1 MFKIFVEFLN
11 RVNAM
16 SKKILI
22 VQRVI
27 TSYRLDLLKELCNYF
42 DEVGIVTSQGEKSG
56 TLKKANTDK
65 AISEYDNLQIHELN
79 AFKIKYTGETRG
91 TSLFFYPKVISLI
104 NKYDVLLLEGT
115 TNIINN
121 SYIIPIARI
130 LGKKVI
136 WWDSGYSEETRTV
149 KRKII
154 DFCIKPF
161 IKITHVQ
168 MAYSSK
174 GKRYIE
180 NHMGGENVFLNLN
193 TINTEYFETIKNEV
207 ENSIKNHKF
216 DSEHIKLLYVGV
228 VEKRKKI
235 EELIHIVQKLNTENP
250 NKKYSLTIIGGGNQL
265 DELKLKYL
273 SSSIIFQGPIYDKE
287 ALKAF
292 YFNSDLFVLPGDGGL
307 AILQSLL
314 YGLPVLCIKGADGT
328 ERDYI
333 LDSSFL
339 LDSLKDVSPF
349 LKSLKPINRAVYT
362 NYVNKVSSRKW
373 VQDLH
378 EKTP

>member
-1 MFKIFVEFLN
+1 MGFLI

-42 DEVGIVTSQGEKSG
+42 DEVGIVTSQGEEFG

-65 AISEYDNLQIHELN
+65 AISEHENLQIHELD

-130 LGKKVI
+130 LGKRVI

-154 DFCIKPF
+154 DFCIRPF
-161 IKITHVQ
+161 IKLTHVQ

-174 GKRYIE
+174 GRRYIE
-180 NHMGGENVFLNLN
+180 NHMGGKNVFLNLN

-235 EELIHIVQKLNTENP
+235 EELIHIIQKLNAENP
-250 NKKYSLTIIGGGNQL
+250 NKKYSLTVIGGGEQL
-265 DELKLKYL
+265 EELKSKH
-273 SSSIIFQGPIYDKE
+273 SSSNIIFHGPIYDKE
-287 ALKAF
+287 VLKTF

-333 LDSSFL
+333 LDPPFL
-339 LDSLKDVSPF
+339 LDSLKDISVF
-349 LKSLKPINRAVYT
+349 LKSLKPINRSVYT
-362 NYVNKVSSRKW
+362 NYVNRVSSRKW

-378 EKTP
+378 KKAS

>member
-1 MFKIFVEFLN
+1 VEFLI

-16 SKKILI
+16 SKKFLI

-27 TSYRLDLLKELCNYF
+27 TSYRLGLLKELCNYF

-79 AFKIKYTGETRG
+79 AIKIKYTGETRG

-235 EELIHIVQKLNTENP
+235 EELIHIIQKLNAENP
-250 NKKYSLTIIGGGNQL
+250 NKKYSLTVIGGGEQL
-265 DELKLKYL
+265 EELKSKH
-273 SSSIIFQGPIYDKE
+273 SSSNIIFHGPIYDKE
-287 ALKAF
+287 VLKTF

-333 LDSSFL
+333 LDPPFL
-339 LDSLKDVSPF
+339 LDSLKDISVF
-349 LKSLKPINRAVYT
+349 LKSLKPINRSLYT
-362 NYVNKVSSRKW
+362 NYVNRVSSRKW

-378 EKTP
+378 KKAS

>member
-1 MFKIFVEFLN
+1 MAKN
-11 RVNAM
+11 
-16 SKKILI
+16 ILI

-42 DEVGIVTSQGEKSG
+42 DKVGVVTSQGEESG

-65 AISEYDNLQIHELN
+65 AINEYNNLQVHELN
-79 AFKIKYTGETRG
+79 AFKIKYKGDTRS

-121 SYIIPIARI
+121 SYIIPIARM

-136 WWDSGYSEETRTV
+136 WWDSGYSEEIRTT
-149 KRKII
+149 KRKVI

-161 IKITHVQ
+161 IKMTHIQ

-174 GKRYIE
+174 GKEYIE
-180 NHMGGENVFLNLN
+180 KYMGGENVFLNLN
-193 TINTEYFETIKNEV
+193 TINTKYFETIKGEV
-207 ENSIKNHKF
+207 ANSIKNYKF
-216 DSEHIKLLYVGV
+216 DDKHLKLLYVGV

-235 EELIHIVQKLNTENP
+235 EELIQIVQRLNAENL
-250 NKKYSLTIIGGGNQL
+250 NKKYNLTIIGGGEQL
-265 DELKLKYL
+265 EELKSKYL
-273 SSSIIFQGPIYDKE
+273 NSNIIFHGPIYDQE
-287 ALKAF
+287 TLKTF

-314 YGLPVLCIKGADGT
+314 YGLPVLCLKGADGT
-328 ERDYI
+328 ERDY
-333 LDSSFL
+333 LPDESFL
-339 LDSLKDVSPF
+339 KNDLNEIYEF
-349 LKSLKPINRAVYT
+349 LRGVITINRAQLIDYYKKVCSGGWIE
-362 NYVNKVSSRKW
+362 NICNKIK
-373 VQDLH
+373 LY
-378 EKTP
+378 ENNN

>member
-161 IKITHVQ
+161 IKITQVQ

-180 NHMGGENVFLNLN
+180 NHMGGKNVFLNLN

-235 EELIHIVQKLNTENP
+235 EELIHIIQKLNTENP

-273 SSSIIFQGPIYDKE
+273 NSNIIFHGPIYDKE
-287 ALKAF
+287 VLKTF

-333 LDSSFL
+333 LAPPFL
-339 LDSLKDVSPF
+339 LDSLKDISPF

>member
-235 EELIHIVQKLNTENP
+235 EELIHIIQKLNAENP
-250 NKKYSLTIIGGGNQL
+250 NKKYSLTIIGGGEQL
-265 DELKLKYL
+265 EELKSKH
-273 SSSIIFQGPIYDKE
+273 SSSNIIFHGPIYDKE

-333 LDSSFL
+333 LDPPFL
-339 LDSLKDVSPF
+339 LDSLKDVSIF

>member
-1 MFKIFVEFLN
+1 
-11 RVNAM
+11 M

-42 DEVGIVTSQGEKSG
+42 DEVGIVTSQGEEFG

-65 AISEYDNLQIHELN
+65 AISEYENLQIHELN

-154 DFCIKPF
+154 DFCIRPF
-161 IKITHVQ
+161 IKLTHVQ

-216 DSEHIKLLYVGV
+216 VSEHIKLLYVGV

-235 EELIHIVQKLNTENP
+235 EELIHIIQKLNAENP
-250 NKKYSLTIIGGGNQL
+250 NKKYSLTVIGGGEQL
-265 DELKLKYL
+265 EELKLKH
-273 SSSIIFQGPIYDKE
+273 SSSNIIFHGPIYDKE
-287 ALKAF
+287 VLKTF

-333 LDSSFL
+333 LDPPFL
-339 LDSLKDVSPF
+339 LDSLKDISIF

-362 NYVNKVSSRKW
+362 NYENKVSSRKW